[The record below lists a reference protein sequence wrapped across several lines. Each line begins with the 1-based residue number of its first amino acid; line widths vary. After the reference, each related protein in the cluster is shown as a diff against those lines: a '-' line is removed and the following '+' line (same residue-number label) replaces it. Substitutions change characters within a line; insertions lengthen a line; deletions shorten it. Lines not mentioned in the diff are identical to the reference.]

1 MNPAHFHLILNHLPI
16 VATIIGTLVL
26 ISGIVLKNN
35 VTVKQTAL
43 GILIF
48 SAFTAIPAYISGEG
62 AEEIAENLPGVT
74 EHFIENHEDL
84 GKLFLIANILT
95 GILASVTL
103 FLSIK
108 KNNVSNILFYV
119 VLVMALVNCFF
130 AKQVGTSGGEIR
142 HTEIRN
148 TSNTGL
154 NTNAVDMN
162 NHYKE
167 EEDDND

>member
-1 MNPAHFHLILNHLPI
+1 MNPAHFHLLLNHLPI

-48 SAFTAIPAYISGEG
+48 SALTAIPAYISGEG

-74 EHFIENHEDL
+74 EQFIENHEDL
-84 GKLFLIANILT
+84 GKLFLIANIIT
-95 GILASVTL
+95 GIMASITL
-103 FLSIK
+103 FLCIK
-108 KNNVSNILFYV
+108 KSNVSSMLFYV

-142 HTEIRN
+142 HTEIRSTN
-148 TSNTGL
+148 NIGS
-154 NTNAVDMN
+154 NTNAVDTN
-162 NHYKE
+162 THYE
-167 EEDDND
+167 EERDND